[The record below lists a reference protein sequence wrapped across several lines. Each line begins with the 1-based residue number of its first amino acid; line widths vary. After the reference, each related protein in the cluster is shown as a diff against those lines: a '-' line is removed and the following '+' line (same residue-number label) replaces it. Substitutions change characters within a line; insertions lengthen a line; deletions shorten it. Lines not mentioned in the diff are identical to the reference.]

1 MINMGLFD
9 FFKKKKIEQFQ
20 ELSFKEINN
29 FIKDKEREFL
39 KREEEL
45 INLINNKALIL
56 ISELKD
62 GITNLEKINLEEKKE
77 QPKLKKLTLEGRD
90 ILIDRLNELIEEL
103 NKISHQ
109 RIHDFIRE
117 LNQSFDNF
125 HNKSKIGFEKV
136 KILIGKEIALI
147 ESSLKKFSNEFSQI
161 ILEDKNYLNSIS
173 IIGKI
178 KNKLDEINKETLN
191 IEGLEKEINNLKEE
205 IKINKVRINKNKSK
219 LQELKNSSEYK
230 NEILKGKELENNK
243 IKLKD
248 NLSSLKNLINFKKL
262 MRENHS
268 IEKNMRI
275 IKGYKEKFSLMFEED
290 KGEFLKNNIKDSNL
304 ENKIEDILLL
314 EKIIKNFKIEKIN
327 FDLFEKEILNLEDD
341 IEKLNKNI
349 EKLNKNKDNLNDL
362 LNSLKI
368 SLVELFKEIKI
379 DLTI

>member
-29 FIKDKEREFL
+29 FIKDKEKKFL

-45 INLINNKALIL
+45 INLINDKALIL
-56 ISELKD
+56 ISELND
-62 GITNLEKINLEEKKE
+62 GIINLEKIDLEEKKE
-77 QPKLKKLTLEGRD
+77 QPKLKKLTLEGKD

-161 ILEDKNYLNSIS
+161 ILEDKDYLNSIS

-178 KNKLDEINKETLN
+178 KNKLDKINKETLN

-268 IEKNMRI
+268 IEKNMKV

-379 DLTI
+379 DLII

>member
-20 ELSFKEINN
+20 ELSFKEIKN
-29 FIKDKEREFL
+29 FIKDKEKKFL

-45 INLINNKALIL
+45 INLINDKALIL
-56 ISELKD
+56 ISELND
-62 GITNLEKINLEEKKE
+62 GIINLEKIDLEEKKE
-77 QPKLKKLTLEGRD
+77 QPKLKKLTLEGKD

-161 ILEDKNYLNSIS
+161 ILEDKDYLNSIS

-178 KNKLDEINKETLN
+178 KNKLDKINKETLN

-268 IEKNMRI
+268 IEKNMKV

-327 FDLFEKEILNLEDD
+327 FDLFEKEILDLEDD

-379 DLTI
+379 DLII

>member
-268 IEKNMRI
+268 IEKNMKV

-327 FDLFEKEILNLEDD
+327 FDLFEKEILNLEYD
-341 IEKLNKNI
+341 IERLNKNI

>member
-29 FIKDKEREFL
+29 FINDKEREFL

-45 INLINNKALIL
+45 INLINVKALIL
-56 ISELKD
+56 ISELKE
-62 GITNLEKINLEEKKE
+62 GITNLEKIDLEEKKE

-191 IEGLEKEINNLKEE
+191 IEGLEKEINNFKEE
-205 IKINKVRINKNKSK
+205 IKINKVRINKNKGK

-230 NEILKGKELENNK
+230 NEILKEKELENNK
-243 IKLKD
+243 VKLKD
-248 NLSSLKNLINFKKL
+248 NLNSLKNLINFKKL

-314 EKIIKNFKIEKIN
+314 EEIIKNFKIEKIN
-327 FDLFEKEILNLEDD
+327 FDLFEKEILNLEYD
-341 IEKLNKNI
+341 IERLNKNI

-368 SLVELFKEIKI
+368 SLVELFKKIKI
-379 DLTI
+379 DLII